1 MKRTGSE
8 IIAEYLIKEGVPYA
22 LGIPGH
28 GAISMFDPFLDRSD
42 RIRMLQVRHEQSAVH
57 FADAYCRVSGQP
69 LAVFTSIGPG
79 ATNTAIGLATAYLD
93 SIPVLVFTGAVH
105 THMAGRGVLQE
116 LEQQHW
122 GNFPRMLEPVV
133 KRYWSVNHTEQLP
146 FVLHR
151 AFNEMLTGRRGPVY
165 VDMPMDVQS
174 AAADVEIP
182 EPIQR
187 KPQGRMGADAEAIAR
202 VAEMMLAAKRPV
214 ILAGGGAISSG
225 ASQELQAVAEHLG
238 AAVITTFM
246 AKGAISEDHE
256 LCGWLTGSVGTTC
269 GNKLANASD
278 LILAVGTR
286 FADLACSSYVPGA
299 AFSIPPTKLIHI
311 DIDPGEIGKNYPTE
325 IGIVADAKAAL
336 AALLEALRER
346 ERPRAYRESAYF
358 REIQALRA
366 EWFDLL
372 SPLWDSDAVPVAI
385 PRVFRELR
393 SFLDDDAIVVT
404 SAGNSQGHLMQGYAF
419 RVPGTNL
426 TSGGFSTMGFT
437 LPAAMGAKMAA
448 PDRQV
453 VGVAGDGDF
462 LMTIQELAMAAQYRI
477 PVVMVVVNNIGWG
490 SIRNL
495 QIGAHGPDRTLAVDF
510 RTEEG
515 ELISPDFAEVARAF
529 GVRGE
534 RIERPEEVRP
544 ALERAFDSGMPTVIE
559 VTVNRAL
566 ELSAALPTGGW
577 WDVPTPEYLEGKRA
591 EYMAQRMREQ
601 LG

>member
-1 MKRTGSE
+1 MKLTGSE
-8 IIAEYLIKEGVPYA
+8 IIAEYLIKEKTPYV

-28 GAISMFDPFLDRSD
+28 GAISMFDAFLERRDK
-42 RIRMLQVRHEQSAVH
+42 IKVLQVRHEQSAVH
-57 FADAYCRVSGQP
+57 FADGYCRVSGRP

-79 ATNTAIGLATAYLD
+79 ATNTTIGLATAYLD

-105 THMAGRGVLQE
+105 SHMAGRGVLQE
-116 LEQQHW
+116 LEQQHS
-122 GNFPRMLEPVV
+122 GNFPRVLEPVV
-133 KRYWSVNHTEQLP
+133 KRYWEVSHTGQLP

-151 AFNEMLTGRRGPVY
+151 AFNEMLFGRRGPVY

-174 AAADVEIP
+174 AAEDVEIP

-187 KPQGRMGADAEAIAR
+187 EPGGRIGADPEGIAR
-202 VAEMMLAAKRPV
+202 IAERMLSAKRPV
-214 ILAGGGAISSG
+214 ILAGGGVI
-225 ASQELQAVAEHLG
+225 ASDASEELQAVAEHLG
-238 AAVITTFM
+238 AAVLTTFM

-256 LCGWLTGSVGTTC
+256 LCGWLTGSIGTTC
-269 GNKLANASD
+269 GNRLANTAD

-299 AFSIPPTKLIHI
+299 AFSIPPTELIHI
-311 DIDPGEIGKNYPTE
+311 DIDPGEIGKNYPVAL
-325 IGIVADAKAAL
+325 GLVADAKAAL
-336 AALLEALRER
+336 AALLCALRER
-346 ERPRAYRESAYF
+346 ERPRAYRETEYF
-358 REIQALRA
+358 REIQALKADWFEQLRA
-366 EWFDLL
+366 K
-372 SPLWDSDAVPVAI
+372 WDSDVVPVAM

-393 SFLDDDAIVVT
+393 EFLDDDAIVVT
-404 SAGNSQGHLMQGYAF
+404 SAGNAQGHVMQGYAF

-437 LPAAMGAKMAA
+437 LPAAMGAKVAA

-453 VGVAGDGDF
+453 VGVSGDGDF

-495 QIGAHGPDRTLAVDF
+495 QISAHGADRTLAVDF

-515 ELISPDFAEVARAF
+515 ELISPNLAEVARAF

-544 ALERAFDSGMPTVIE
+544 ALERAFASGQPSVIE
-559 VTVNRAL
+559 VMVNRDF
-566 ELSAALPTGGW
+566 EHSTALPTGGW
-577 WDVPTPEYLEGKRA
+577 WDVPTPEYLEEKRA
-591 EYMAQRMREQ
+591 EYMAQRMRER